1 MSIVI
6 LFVYVNPKSLIFK
19 DETNNLSD
27 SDQKFKTLILLTDPG
42 VAHSFNWLNKNLSL
56 FSNEFYRF
64 LPPYSPSLYVDI
76 T

>member
-42 VAHSFNWLNKNLSL
+42 VAHSFN
-56 FSNEFYRF
+56 
-64 LPPYSPSLYVDI
+64 
-76 T
+76 